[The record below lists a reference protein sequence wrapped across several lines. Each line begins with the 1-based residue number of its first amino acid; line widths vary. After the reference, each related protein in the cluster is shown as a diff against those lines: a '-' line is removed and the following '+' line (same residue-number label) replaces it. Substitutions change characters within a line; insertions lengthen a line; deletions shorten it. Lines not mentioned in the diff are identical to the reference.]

1 MRKILSIIAVL
12 CMTAPTIAA
21 ENPMFGVGDENA
33 FILGIAQSTGSH
45 NIRKLIWPPDWTI
58 YPQTLIILTYAQP
71 MEIMRLPSRMN
82 ISIVQNIAYESSN
95 GLSFIGAGM
104 SWDVSLVDWRGFYLG
119 IGIGPYYRDNHD
131 RWVSSR
137 LMFGEKVFIG
147 KNISDHW
154 RGEFFTIHFS
164 NGDLTDINTGFNF
177 LGLAISRSF

>member
-1 MRKILSIIAVL
+1 MRKILSIFAILCFIAP
-12 CMTAPTIAA
+12 AFAA
-21 ENPMFGVGDENA
+21 TNPMFSDGYENSVT
-33 FILGIAQSTGSH
+33 LNIAQSTGSH

-58 YPQTLIILTYAQP
+58 YPQTLIMLTYAQP

-82 ISIVQNIAYESSN
+82 ISVVQNIAYESSH

-104 SWDVSLVDWRGFYLG
+104 SWDVSLFDWRGYYLG
-119 IGIGPYYRDNHD
+119 IGIGLYYRDNRD

-147 KNISDHW
+147 KDISDRW
-154 RGEFFTIHFS
+154 RGEFFTQHFS

-177 LGLAISRSF
+177 IGLGVNYSF